1 MRTDDLACF
10 LFLVRRYDFSWESR
24 PKAKVDKLLKMDMGG
39 KILIYGL
46 KVPFYSRTLTSP
58 LYGTFLGIIDDDFR
72 LESSETWNMASLPFF
87 PFSCVETVYFTPS
100 FKKYEPSGI
109 GKYQSQQTSTPRAY
123 RPRASVAAE
132 ADVGVGRGGHQLS
145 QTGLNLNQKTA
156 TWAATSSDILV

>member
-1 MRTDDLACF
+1 
-10 LFLVRRYDFSWESR
+10 
-24 PKAKVDKLLKMDMGG
+24 
-39 KILIYGL
+39 
-46 KVPFYSRTLTSP
+46 
-58 LYGTFLGIIDDDFR
+58 
-72 LESSETWNMASLPFF
+72 MASLPFF

-123 RPRASVAAE
+123 RPRAYRPRASVAAE

-156 TWAATSSDILV
+156 T